1 MDLSSLKD
9 YLKNQ
14 SADQHNEVEE
24 LRAMLM
30 KTTTLVL
37 QFMDEIREQYDA
49 QKNRS
54 DLLEKLVDT
63 NVRSIEFLEKSIR
76 SK

>member
-1 MDLSSLKD
+1 MSSLKD

-63 NVRSIEFLEKSIR
+63 NVKSIEFLEKSIR

>member
-1 MDLSSLKD
+1 MNSLKD

-30 KTTTLVL
+30 KTTELIL
-37 QFMDEIREQYDA
+37 GFMDEIRDQYDA
-49 QKNRS
+49 QRNRS
-54 DLLEKLVDT
+54 ELLEQLVDT
-63 NVRSIEFLEKSIR
+63 NVKSIEFLEKQLR
-76 SK
+76 SR

>member
-1 MDLSSLKD
+1 MNSLKD

-30 KTTTLVL
+30 KTTDLIL
-37 QFMDEIREQYDA
+37 GFMDEIREQHDA
-49 QKNRS
+49 QRNRS
-54 DLLEKLVDT
+54 ELLEQLVDT
-63 NVRSIEFLEKSIR
+63 NVKSIEFLEKQLR
-76 SK
+76 SR

>member
-1 MDLSSLKD
+1 MSSLKD

>member
-1 MDLSSLKD
+1 MSSLKD

-14 SADQHNEVEE
+14 SADQHNKGEE

-37 QFMDEIREQYDA
+37 QCMDEIREQYDA

-63 NVRSIEFLEKSIR
+63 NVKSIEFLEKSIR